1 MPGPPSSGAQNANG
15 QGVRVAE
22 LVAALSYAA
31 DLGLG
36 QPLAHC
42 MRQTVIALRL
52 ADLVGATQDER
63 EATYYLGLMISAY
76 CHADAAEQARWFGDD
91 IAFKA
96 DAFELLGKNTAQIV
110 AFAVR
115 RTGSHGTG
123 VDRFRRIVTLPRS
136 GMRQVMDFLATHAR
150 LSSRF
155 AEQIGLDDVAVAS
168 FRQAYEQWDG
178 KGVPLGLRGGEIT
191 LPSRLVQLAGPVE
204 VYARLHGVQAARAA
218 VRRSSGADLD
228 PAVARLFRE
237 HAPHVLNGRQR
248 NGPRSSTPNPAWPGA
263 STAPTWT
270 PCSKR
275 WPTSPTSSHR
285 SSPGTPAEWPTWP
298 RRQPGYG
305 GCRTRT

>member
-1 MPGPPSSGAQNANG
+1 MPGPPSSGVQNANG

-63 EATYYLGLMISAY
+63 EATYYLGLMVSTY

-123 VDRFRRIVTLPRS
+123 VDRARRIVTLPRS

-168 FRQAYEQWDG
+168 FRQAYESGTAKAYHWACAAARSRCR
-178 KGVPLGLRGGEIT
+178 RGWCNSPV
-191 LPSRLVQLAGPVE
+191 PSRSTPGCMGW
-204 VYARLHGVQAARAA
+204 RRRG
-218 VRRSSGADLD
+218 RRSAD
-228 PAVARLFRE
+228 PA
-237 HAPHVLNGRQR
+237 APIWIR
-248 NGPRSSTPNPAWPGA
+248 P
-263 STAPTWT
+263 
-270 PCSKR
+270 
-275 WPTSPTSSHR
+275 
-285 SSPGTPAEWPTWP
+285 SPGCSANTRPT
-298 RRQPGYG
+298 
-305 GCRTRT
+305 C

>member
-1 MPGPPSSGAQNANG
+1 MPGPPSSGVQNVNG

-91 IAFKA
+91 IACKA
-96 DAFELLGKNTAQIV
+96 DAFDMLGKNMAQIV

-123 VDRFRRIVTLPRS
+123 VDRARRIVRLPRS
-136 GMRQVMDFLATHAR
+136 GMRQVMDFLATATPDTTR
-150 LSSRF
+150 TSSPRR
-155 AEQIGLDDVAVAS
+155 AS
-168 FRQAYEQWDG
+168 A
-178 KGVPLGLRGGEIT
+178 T
-191 LPSRLVQLAGPVE
+191 
-204 VYARLHGVQAARAA
+204 
-218 VRRSSGADLD
+218 RSG
-228 PAVARLFRE
+228 
-237 HAPHVLNGRQR
+237 
-248 NGPRSSTPNPAWPGA
+248 TPNC
-263 STAPTWT
+263 APTG
-270 PCSKR
+270 SL
-275 WPTSPTSSHR
+275 R
-285 SSPGTPAEWPTWP
+285 SSPATDPSTKP
-298 RRQPGYG
+298 
-305 GCRTRT
+305 